1 MKTVKQT
8 GSKMALVKVNYTQL
22 DPSTGRKVTHIGDFQ
37 NKTGSILHENS
48 SNWKMYNYLLREAVC
63 FLNCHE
69 SVCIIQGHFYHIL

>member
-22 DPSTGRKVTHIGDFQ
+22 DPSAGRKVTHIGDFQ

-48 SNWKMYNYLLREAVC
+48 SN
-63 FLNCHE
+63 
-69 SVCIIQGHFYHIL
+69 